1 MSGNRAS
8 YGGDIQRLL
17 EQVRDGQLTIE
28 QAMEQ
33 LRDLP
38 YQDLGYARVDHHRP
52 LRTGSP
58 EVVLGKG
65 KTPQQ
70 VTGIV
75 SALRGRGHPVLV
87 TKTGWDAY
95 AAVVEVEPEAEFHE
109 PAGAIV
115 IPSSSQFPLP
125 SGEGQGGGVTLGT
138 LIVTAGTAD
147 LPVAEEAM
155 LTARLMGQDP
165 ILIAD
170 VGVAGLHRLL
180 ARLPEIREAK
190 VIIVVAGMDAA
201 LPSVIAGLVS
211 GPVIAV
217 PTSAGY
223 GASFDG
229 LAALLAML
237 NSCAPGVAVVN
248 IDNGFGAGYLA
259 AQINRRAAPSS
270 EQIKEQSQS

>member
-1 MSGNRAS
+1 MVKRPISN
-8 YGGDIQRLL
+8 GGDIRLLL
-17 EQVRDGQLTIE
+17 EQVRDGQLPIP
-28 QAMEQ
+28 QALER

-38 YQDLGYARVDHHRP
+38 YQDLGYARIDHHRP

-70 VTGIV
+70 VAGIAA
-75 SALRGRGHPVLV
+75 ALRGRGHPVLV
-87 TKTGWDAY
+87 TKTGRDAY
-95 AAVVEVEPEAEFHE
+95 SAVVEAAPEAEFHE
-109 PAGAIV
+109 PANAIV
-115 IPSSSQFPLP
+115 IPSKSYDPRTP
-125 SGEGQGGGVTLGT
+125 GA
-138 LIVTAGTAD
+138 LIITAGTAD
-147 LPVAEEAM
+147 LPVAEEAL

-165 ILIAD
+165 ALIAD

-180 ARLPEIREAK
+180 ERLPEIRQAK
-190 VIIVVAGMDAA
+190 VIVVAAGMDAA

-211 GPVIAV
+211 APVIAV

-229 LAALLAML
+229 LAALLAVL

-259 AQINRRAAPSS
+259 AQINRAAAPSS
-270 EQIKEQSQS
+270 EPAGEQPQP